1 MIYVAR
7 YNKLCLALWN
17 FYNLSIWERKK
28 LLHTRSRKPKV
39 TQKNKKKVI
48 KIAMGGKNVLKALQ
62 KIFIIIS
69 IFFWSVLI
77 IYCFSRKVF
86 ISLKLS
92 FVWFTPDRG
101 NWKNLISWELWFPK
115 KITVFN
121 VHSKDRL
128 SLSGYEILFNQMNQS
143 KLKLTTQ
150 QTKVKSPLICTTM
163 ANFIKKILI

>member
-1 MIYVAR
+1 MYEKEKNCNILGLVNR
-7 YNKLCLALWN
+7 KL
-17 FYNLSIWERKK
+17 RKK
-28 LLHTRSRKPKV
+28 TKKGYQNCNGWKKRPQS
-39 TQKNKKKVI
+39 TAKNI
-48 KIAMGGKNVLKALQ
+48 YNY
-62 KIFIIIS
+62 FY
-69 IFFWSVLI
+69 FFWSVLI

-92 FVWFTPDRG
+92 CVWFTPDRG

-143 KLKLTTQ
+143 KLKLTKQ

>member
-1 MIYVAR
+1 M
-7 YNKLCLALWN
+7 
-17 FYNLSIWERKK
+17 RKK
-28 LLHTRSRKPKV
+28 KNCNILGLVSRKLRKKK
-39 TQKNKKKVI
+39 QKKVI
-48 KIAMGGKNVLKALQ
+48 KIAMGGKNVFKALQ

-143 KLKLTTQ
+143 KLKLTKQ
-150 QTKVKSPLICTTM
+150 QTKVKSPLICTTIT
-163 ANFIKKILI
+163 NFIKKILI